1 MHVTVDIDEQKTSLT
16 GWCTLTGVR
25 ACVLLTIVL
34 LLAGCSAPPDEP
46 PPDGPSPVG
55 FTQVDLPKG
64 AVPVR
69 LAAGDGGELLVAV
82 RKDDRPG
89 LLSLAADGTNTDIPL
104 TSATEYG
111 AEALWYSLAAAGD
124 RILAVGGKRGGAHGN
139 VRWSVWDGDR
149 TGITERAQAFST
161 FGGLGAGDL
170 IDGVLP
176 STGPLVV
183 GTWQSASAGSD
194 AAVWTFD
201 GTTWTRGSSAGT
213 ALESTPEELKFPMA
227 ATTNGD
233 DVLIAGWELADAHQQ
248 PIVWTLRGG
257 TATVATLPDAGKSA
271 TAIAVS
277 CTPDCAVTGRV
288 DGRLAVWRQRGGE
301 WTRVTGLPDVRVGD
315 TDRPA
320 APIGDTLVYSDRG
333 IVRVATLGTD
343 IRDTSGPTGVVTAV
357 ARVDDI
363 TYVLAGP
370 TADKQ
375 FLWRAD

>member
-1 MHVTVDIDEQKTSLT
+1 MHVTVEPAEPETSLT

-25 ACVLLTIVL
+25 ACVFLAVILLVG
-34 LLAGCSAPPDEP
+34 GCST
-46 PPDGPSPVG
+46 PSEEAQDKVG
-55 FTQVDLPKG
+55 FSRIELGG

-69 LAAGDGGELLVAV
+69 VAADGGDLLVAV
-82 RKDDRPG
+82 RQDDKDDRPG
-89 LLSLAADGTNTDIPL
+89 LLSHAADGTNTDIPL

-111 AEALWYSLAAAGD
+111 AEALWYSLTAAGGH
-124 RILAVGGKRGGAHGN
+124 ILAVGGKRGGAHGN

-149 TGITERAQAFST
+149 TGITERAQTFST
-161 FGGLGAGDL
+161 FGGLGAGEL
-170 IDGVLP
+170 VDGVLP

-213 ALESTPEELKFPMA
+213 ALESTAEELKFPMS
-227 ATTNGD
+227 ATTHGD

-248 PIVWTLRGG
+248 PIVWTLRAGV
-257 TATVATLPDAGKSA
+257 ATVTTLPDAGRSA

-288 DGRLAVWRQRGGE
+288 DGQLAVWRQRGTE
-301 WTRVTGLPDVRVGD
+301 WTRVPGLPKVPVSD
-315 TDRPA
+315 TDRPV
-320 APIGDTLVYSDRG
+320 APVGDTLVYADRG
-333 IVRVATLGTD
+333 VVRLATLGVDSTD
-343 IRDTSGPTGVVTAV
+343 ISDAAGPTGVVTAV
-357 ARVDDI
+357 ARVDDS

-370 TADKQ
+370 TTDEQ
-375 FLWRAD
+375 SLWRAD